1 LITESPKGL
10 VKQFFGNNAQS
21 YEKVVNL
28 ATFGRDSHWKE
39 EMIKRISRCD
49 SILDL
54 ACGTGILTFQIAEKF
69 PDAKITGVD
78 LTEGYLKIAKDKLKP
93 CHKISFLLYDAE
105 KITLD
110 DTFDCITS
118 SYIPKY
124 CNPQILI
131 ERCLCHLNAGGKIIL
146 HDFVNP
152 KNKVIRSLWNLY
164 FVMLNMV
171 GFFVPNWKE
180 TFKNLPQL
188 IRSINWVDMYKG
200 AMERKGLNV
209 EIKYLTLGTS
219 VILTGTKKV

>member
-1 LITESPKGL
+1 MTESPKGL

-28 ATFGRDSHWKE
+28 TTFGRDTYWKKE
-39 EMIKRISRCD
+39 IIKRISRCN

-54 ACGTGILTFQIAEKF
+54 GCGTGILTFQIAEKF
-69 PDAKITGVD
+69 PNAKITGVD

-93 CHKISFLLYDAE
+93 YHKISFLLYDAE

-118 SYIPKY
+118 SYILKY

-171 GFFVPNWKE
+171 GFFFPNWKDL
-180 TFKNLPQL
+180 FKNLPQL
-188 IRSINWVDMYKG
+188 IRSINWVDMYKD
-200 AMERKGLNV
+200 AMERMGLIV
-209 EIKYLTLGTS
+209 EIRYLTLGTS